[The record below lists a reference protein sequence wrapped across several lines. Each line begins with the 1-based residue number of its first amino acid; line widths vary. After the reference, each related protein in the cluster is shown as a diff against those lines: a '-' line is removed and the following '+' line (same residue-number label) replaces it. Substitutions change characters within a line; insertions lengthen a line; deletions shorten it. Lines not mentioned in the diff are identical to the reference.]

1 MSPDS
6 RPPFTTSGLLAI
18 FHRWKHLLA
27 LAVGL
32 AAITSTL
39 VAWLLP
45 NIYSSTA
52 IFLPTSPQSTDPDRL
67 AEGSKL
73 EVGARSEDLDRVLTV
88 GQSLPLAELMIRR
101 FDLYRHYKAGE
112 PGTDKVENS
121 VLNEFNANLSI
132 VHNERDAIEL
142 TFQDRDK
149 KLAAAVANAMV
160 AAIDSVNQQLT
171 LENRRNVLEIYRRR
185 SAQLGVT
192 YEATRQHLVAA
203 RQHYGVFFGQEQ
215 QGRYLSKAVID
226 TEKELRVAEGG
237 GPGNAAGLRRALHGL
252 THAADGN
259 PINLEG
265 WTKGVD
271 SVTLLN
277 ARLNDLQNRFV
288 SSQGAYE
295 QAATSLRSR
304 VSSLYLVQKAYP
316 ATRKSKPFRTVI
328 VLGSVLLT
336 LALCVF
342 LILLLELYRRRPT
355 TATINRPLPSIN

>member
-6 RPPFTTSGLLAI
+6 RPPFSAAGLLAI
-18 FHRWKHLLA
+18 FHRWKYLLA
-27 LAVGL
+27 LALVL
-32 AAITSTL
+32 AAVLSAL
-39 VAWLLP
+39 VARSLP

-52 IFLPTSPQSTDPDRL
+52 IFLPTSPQSTDPDRI
-67 AEGSKL
+67 AEGAKL

-88 GQSLPLAELMIRR
+88 GQSLPLAELMVRR
-101 FDLYRHYKAGE
+101 FNLYQHYNAGS
-112 PGTDKVENS
+112 PGTDAVENN
-121 VLNEFNANLSI
+121 VLNEFNTNLSI

-171 LENRRNVLEIYRRR
+171 LENRRNVLEIYRQR
-185 SAQLGVT
+185 SAQLGSS
-192 YEATRQHLVAA
+192 YETTRQRLVAA
-203 RQHYGVFFGQEQ
+203 RQHYGVFFGIDQ

-226 TEKELRVAEGG
+226 TEKELRIAEGG
-237 GPGNAAGLRRALHGL
+237 GPGNVAGLRRALQSL
-252 THAADGN
+252 TRADGGA

-271 SVTLLN
+271 SVNLLN
-277 ARLNDLQNRFV
+277 TRLTDLQNRFV
-288 SSQGAYE
+288 TSQGAYE

-304 VSSLYLVQKAYP
+304 VSSLYLIQKAYP

-355 TATINRPLPSIN
+355 SSVSN